1 MNLQI
6 EDFKTGWFG
15 ITFGIKRSEIEVLIR
30 GLENLKR
37 DKNQHFHIR
46 SDYSGEGGIADIE
59 FYIES
64 EDSKDNSVIDLSP
77 AIPPNR

>member
-6 EDFKTGWFG
+6 EDFKTGWSG
-15 ITFGIKRSEIEVLIR
+15 ITFGIKGSEIDSLIR

-37 DKNQHFHIR
+37 DKDQHFHIR
-46 SDYSGEGGIADIE
+46 IDYSGEGGIADIE
-59 FYIES
+59 FYVES
-64 EDSKDNSVIDLSP
+64 DDSNDNGVIDLSP